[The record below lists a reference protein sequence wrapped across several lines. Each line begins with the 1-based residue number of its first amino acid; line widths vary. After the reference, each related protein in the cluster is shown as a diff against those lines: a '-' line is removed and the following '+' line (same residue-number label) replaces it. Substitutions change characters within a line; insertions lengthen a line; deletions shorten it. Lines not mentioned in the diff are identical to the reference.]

1 MRTYNKPPKT
11 FDEQI
16 QILENR
22 GLIINDRARAKRH
35 LSNVSYYRM
44 SAYMLP
50 FKKRD
55 ASGKPL
61 DEFVEGTTWD
71 DVYSLYKFDR
81 KLRLLVFDAIER
93 IEIALRT
100 QVIYQLSHKYGSHW
114 QNQKALFMLPKHS
127 PKTGKSYD
135 VFADVQN
142 HINDQLNANKRAV
155 FIEHYMSTY
164 DNPPT
169 PPSWMSVELLYFS
182 ELSKICQNLKSRKDR
197 TDIAAAF
204 GIADETIFC
213 SWLHTLNYLRNICA
227 HHARLWNIEIDV
239 NPKKYFNKNQ
249 NYIWLSNEEIQ
260 SAQTRR
266 LYYSLCLILY
276 LLQSVNPNT
285 KFREHFRQLLEDYP
299 VVKLGYMGFPKD
311 WEQHPLWAGKI
322 SCKIQK

>member
-114 QNQKALFMLPKHS
+114 QNQ
-127 PKTGKSYD
+127 
-135 VFADVQN
+135 
-142 HINDQLNANKRAV
+142 
-155 FIEHYMSTY
+155 
-164 DNPPT
+164 
-169 PPSWMSVELLYFS
+169 
-182 ELSKICQNLKSRKDR
+182 
-197 TDIAAAF
+197 
-204 GIADETIFC
+204 
-213 SWLHTLNYLRNICA
+213 
-227 HHARLWNIEIDV
+227 
-239 NPKKYFNKNQ
+239 
-249 NYIWLSNEEIQ
+249 
-260 SAQTRR
+260 
-266 LYYSLCLILY
+266 
-276 LLQSVNPNT
+276 
-285 KFREHFRQLLEDYP
+285 
-299 VVKLGYMGFPKD
+299 
-311 WEQHPLWAGKI
+311 
-322 SCKIQK
+322 